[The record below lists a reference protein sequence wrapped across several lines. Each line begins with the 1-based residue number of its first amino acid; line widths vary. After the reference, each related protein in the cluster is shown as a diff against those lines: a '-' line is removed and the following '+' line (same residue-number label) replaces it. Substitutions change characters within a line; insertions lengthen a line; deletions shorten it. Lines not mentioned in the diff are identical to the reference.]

1 MTETG
6 SATIPRSET
15 ETIALWFGVAN
26 RPQLGWLSVP
36 GAGIRASGVVIAP
49 PVGYEYWCSH
59 RALRALAERLAGAGH
74 SVLRIDYDGTGDS
87 SGDQWDTA
95 RVNAWQASIKLAAA
109 ELRRL
114 GAVSLT
120 LIGARLGGALAML
133 SACEL
138 NVDRV
143 VAWMP
148 VINGRRY
155 ARELRLLSTPV
166 PESFDRACPPGT
178 VVVAGNVFSP
188 ETLSSLQELRLDGL
202 TDLPARSILV
212 VDDSPGSAG
221 PMVQGLRSL
230 GGQVTDLTLDGAD
243 AALHTPP
250 EFAAVPHEILGPIC
264 RWMASDESIARSP
277 APTSASA
284 VATLPWR
291 DGRVT
296 EAVVALEPSGH
307 VAVITAPVDA
317 APAPTDLVLLNPG
330 SETHVGPGR
339 AWVEYARDLAL
350 AGRRSIRVDF
360 LGWGESP
367 DAGRAPGRPYDLC
380 CEQDTVTI
388 VQALHARGYGRVA
401 ICGLCAS
408 AWISLRAALTA
419 PVAGVIAI
427 NPQLYWQRGDP
438 VEIDWDLIRAR
449 RAAEIRRVELGER
462 IGLWS
467 LLDLLGHR
475 PRPARW
481 LDDLAATGIPVQL
494 LFAENDD
501 GLVYLNRRLGRRAQ
515 RVQRGGSL
523 SVRELTGIDH
533 PMHRSWLRF
542 GVLAA
547 LLEALQEIDRAGPQ
561 QIQVDPL
568 TPGAQVRPSTQRGRD
583 QSCQRSST
591 R

>member
-1 MTETG
+1 MIQTG
-6 SATIPRSET
+6 SVTLQRSEIVT
-15 ETIALWFGVAN
+15 SALWFGEAA
-26 RPQLGWLSVP
+26 RPQCGWLSRSR
-36 GAGIRASGVVIAP
+36 AGIGSSGVVIAP
-49 PVGYEYWCSH
+49 PVAYEYWCSH
-59 RALRALAERLAGAGH
+59 RALRALAERLAATGH

-87 SGDQWDTA
+87 GGDQWEGD
-95 RVNAWQASIKLAAA
+95 RLDAWQASVKLAAA

-114 GAVSLT
+114 GATSLT

-133 SACEL
+133 SAREL
-138 NVDRV
+138 DADRV

-148 VINGRRY
+148 VVNGRRY
-155 ARELRLLSTPV
+155 AKELRLLSTPV
-166 PESFDRACPPGT
+166 PETFDPSDPPGAI
-178 VVVAGNVFSP
+178 VVAGNVFTV
-188 ETLSSLQELRLDGL
+188 ETLASLQDLRLDGIAQ
-202 TDLPARSILV
+202 LPAPAMLI
-212 VDDSPGSAG
+212 VDDARGAARTTANS
-221 PMVQGLRSL
+221 LRSL
-230 GGQVTDLTLDGAD
+230 GAEVTELQLEGAD

-250 EFAAVPHEILGPIC
+250 EFATIPEEILDEICLWMGSDDSITRSSGP
-264 RWMASDESIARSP
+264 ARA
-277 APTSASA
+277 AP

-291 DGRVT
+291 EGRVT
-296 EAVVALEPSGH
+296 ETVVELGPSGH
-307 VAVITAPVDA
+307 VAVVTAPVDT

-367 DAGRAPGRPYDLC
+367 DADRAQGHPYDVC

-388 VQALHARGYGRVA
+388 VQALHAQGYGRVA

-408 AWISLRAALTA
+408 AWIALRAALNA

-438 VEIDWDLIRAR
+438 VEIDWDLIRSR
-449 RAAEIRRVELGER
+449 RAAEIRRIELGER

-475 PRPARW
+475 PSPARW
-481 LDDLAATGIPVQL
+481 LDELATSGVRVRL
-494 LFAENDD
+494 LFSEGDD
-501 GLVYLNRRLGRRAQ
+501 GLVYLNHRLGRRAE
-515 RVQRGGSL
+515 RVRRGGSV
-523 SVRELTGIDH
+523 SVRELIGIDH

-542 GVLAA
+542 GMVAA
-547 LLEALQEIDRAGPQ
+547 LLEALEEIDGSEFHQ
-561 QIQVDPL
+561 L
-568 TPGAQVRPSTQRGRD
+568 TP
-583 QSCQRSST
+583 T